1 MDEQTMPTLEELRG
15 VIAHRKY
22 VYDSHLMDMPVN
34 WENIT
39 AIVSGIADAQNEYID
54 ALEAERTA
62 QQQRIEKLE
71 AALEPFA
78 DDWHWFLDWNKRNP
92 DHPKTHSEFS
102 WLGQIDP
109 VSYDDAF
116 RRAYDLLHADEE
128 DAG

>member
-1 MDEQTMPTLEELRG
+1 MPTLDELREAYERENYHEDG
-15 VIAHRKY
+15 AFSYDDMNAFHRK
-22 VYDSHLMDMPVN
+22 
-34 WENIT
+34 
-39 AIVSGIADAQNEYID
+39 ARAYID